1 MWLIDIY
8 VYKFVSLLLKMKQD
22 RENVPDTP
30 RVERQ
35 EIIDDPN
42 LMAMI
47 ALLMVLSLQWF
58 YTQCTC

>member
-1 MWLIDIY
+1 
-8 VYKFVSLLLKMKQD
+8 MKPD
-22 RENVPDTP
+22 RDTTPDTP